1 MKVAAKITIGVCAL
15 VVVGLVALITPIVIA
30 VLPHSVQVSLGGT
43 IDTVPG
49 TVEELFARTGLGE
62 DGQYGD
68 SKVTHA
74 EVDEEY
80 VLAATIWPWRL
91 PPGWKFP
98 QSRGAADTPGHHWN
112 GMGVKAAFSI
122 WAAASLDAVKAGDLT
137 PDAANDLLD
146 EVQAAYQTLLEEG
159 VLSDRGFIA
168 DSVTPLRA

>member
-1 MKVAAKITIGVCAL
+1 MKLAAKITTGVSVL
-15 VVVGLVALITPIVIA
+15 VVVGLVALVTPVIVA
-30 VLPHSVQVSLGGT
+30 VLPHSVQVALGGT

-49 TVEELFARTGLGE
+49 TVDELFARTGLGE

-68 SKVTHA
+68 AKVTHA

-80 VLAATIWPWRL
+80 VLAATIWPWSL
-91 PPGWKFP
+91 PPDWKFP
-98 QSRGAADTPGHHWN
+98 KSRGAGDTPGYHWN

-122 WAAASLDAVKAGDLT
+122 WASASLEAVKAGDLS

-146 EVQAAYQTLLEEG
+146 EVQAAYQTLLDEG

-168 DSVTPLRA
+168 ESVTPLRP

>member
-1 MKVAAKITIGVCAL
+1 ML
-15 VVVGLVALITPIVIA
+15 VVLGLVALITPLVMPLVVP
-30 VLPHSVQVSLGGT
+30 VLPHSVQDALGGT

-49 TVEELFARTGLGE
+49 TVDELFAKTGLGE

-80 VLAATIWPWRL
+80 VVAATIWPWSL

-98 QSRGAADTPGHHWN
+98 KSRGAADTPGYHWN

-122 WAAASLDAVKAGDLT
+122 WAAASLEAAKAGELSTTDVNELL
-137 PDAANDLLD
+137 DSVEAAYEALLD
-146 EVQAAYQTLLEEG
+146 EG
-159 VLSDRGFIA
+159 VLTDRGFIA
-168 DSVTPLRA
+168 ESVTPLRP

>member
-49 TVEELFARTGLGE
+49 TVDELFAQTGLGE

-80 VLAATIWPWRL
+80 VVAATIWPWSL

-98 QSRGAADTPGHHWN
+98 KSRGAADTPGYHWN

-122 WAAASLDAVKAGDLT
+122 WAAASLEAVKAGELST
-137 PDAANDLLD
+137 TDANQLLDSVEAAYDALLD
-146 EVQAAYQTLLEEG
+146 EG
-159 VLSDRGFIA
+159 VLTDRGFIA
-168 DSVTPLRA
+168 ESVTPLRP